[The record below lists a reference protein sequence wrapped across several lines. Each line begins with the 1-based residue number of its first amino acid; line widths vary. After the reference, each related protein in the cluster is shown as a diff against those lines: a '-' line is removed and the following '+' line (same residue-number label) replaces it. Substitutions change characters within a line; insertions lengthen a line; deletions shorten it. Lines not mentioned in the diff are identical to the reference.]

1 VSLVAGRELL
11 PRVEEVTFRQVV
23 MGAGA
28 TGDWFPGHYDTE
40 LARAQGQPTI
50 YANSLHLF
58 GLLDKAATSWV
69 GPTAFL
75 VRRAVRLAESVYA
88 GDTVT
93 IGGTV
98 ARVDADGTV
107 ELALVATNQR
117 GGTVCTAE
125 LTLRPA

>member
-1 VSLVAGRELL
+1 MSLVAGRELL

>member
-1 VSLVAGRELL
+1 VSLVVGQELP
-11 PRVEEVTFRQVV
+11 PRVEEVTYRQVV

-28 TGDWFPGHYDTE
+28 TGDWFPGHYDAE
-40 LARAQGQPTI
+40 LARAQGQPTV

-88 GDTVT
+88 GDTLT
-93 IGGTV
+93 IAGTV
-98 ARVDADGTV
+98 AGVDPDGTV
-107 ELALVATNQR
+107 RLALVATNQR
-117 GGTVCTAE
+117 GGAVCTADM
-125 LTLRPA
+125 TLRLP